1 MLTPLLLV
9 LQCPALCNT
18 WTMDSRTFYLYIV
31 VLVEC
36 IAFLESIRVPSCL
49 RGDSLH
55 RPCVVSILGCELSS
69 RPTYISRTTCR
80 SWIPCFSAVG
90 AVALSCWCRL
100 HPLLCRTGARG
111 CRYMLM

>member
-69 RPTYISRTTCR
+69 RPTYIPRTTCR
-80 SWIPCFSAVG
+80 SWIPVSRPLVPSHCPAG
-90 AVALSCWCRL
+90 AASTHCYAARELVAAGTC
-100 HPLLCRTGARG
+100 
-111 CRYMLM
+111 